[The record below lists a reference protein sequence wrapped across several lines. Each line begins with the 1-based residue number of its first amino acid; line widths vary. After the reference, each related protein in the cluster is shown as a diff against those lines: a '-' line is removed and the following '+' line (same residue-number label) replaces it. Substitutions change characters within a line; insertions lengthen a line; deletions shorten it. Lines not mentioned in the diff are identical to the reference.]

1 MWVHAGK
8 VIRVGRPW
16 TSVDGIK
23 HPSNWNNWTDEEK
36 AAAGLTNDTSLDS
49 KSYDNRFY
57 WGWNADKTSLIE
69 KNIADVNEV
78 DDDGKPIL
86 DDDGNQVVTL
96 GLKSV
101 AIAKTKTTAGSI
113 LSKTDWY
120 CTRAYETGGS
130 SAIPSTVSNYRTAVR
145 TASKTIED
153 AINACDTLAKFIA
166 LYDTPMKD
174 GKPTGNA
181 PINDWPDEI

>member
-1 MWVHAGK
+1 MWTHAGK
-8 VIRVGRPW
+8 VVRVGRSW

-23 HPSNWNNWTDEEK
+23 HPYNWNNWTEEEK
-36 AAAGLTNDTSLDS
+36 KAAGLVNDTSLDP
-49 KSYDNRFY
+49 KPYDNRFY

-101 AIAKTKTTAGSI
+101 AIARTKEKAGGI

-120 CTRAYETGGS
+120 VTRKTEAGT
-130 SAIPSTVSNYRTAVR
+130 AIPDTVGNYRTAVR
-145 TASKTIED
+145 TKSKTIED
-153 AINACDTLAKFIA
+153 AITACDTLAKFMA
-166 LYDTPMKD
+166 LYDVPVD
-174 GKPTGNA
+174 SNGDPTGNA